1 MKTNVNVLN
10 FNKMYFDNKI
20 YSEFELSIKNKKL
33 IVDLKQN
40 NSINWAGGDSV
51 IVIINL
57 LFLCFYKIHFPMCD
71 EEQIVDFFNSGSI
84 DSDFL
89 GKFKSSVNSLS
100 YCGVLNFALKVVK
113 TYNINVDFQSLIDDY
128 IINYEIIDVW
138 VINNDCKY
146 NNDDR
151 IIYYNNIVFD
161 YIYIYNLKVFIEFF
175 KSDKFL
181 EIMDFDRLKPF
192 VNYIVDFVNSI
203 KYPLDLIE
211 VKTIWSNFLI
221 FRKYLSKN
229 IMFKD
234 VCDKLDECLNRLLF
248 FINKKKITSSHNG
261 VISPFFNFFLDNHLS
276 FSNSENNLKLED
288 LKVFDFLNC
297 TQNECFNILKFIDY
311 SLDDTTFIDVGLLSS
326 NLKDFIN
333 FFESKLKCWLLNLD
347 KRICDSI
354 FSIKC
359 TSNNKIVIL
368 GKIIREIH
376 NIIYDITKTSDKNKA
391 IKKLFEYCLDDDNM
405 KNGIYFVSYTM
416 FSMYGLNIRN
426 DAYHG
431 YYFLD
436 DNNSLSFFVICA
448 FVSLRILEVV
458 RRSI

>member
-1 MKTNVNVLN
+1 MRANINVLN
-10 FNKMYFDNKI
+10 FNKIYFDKKI
-20 YSEFELSIKNKKL
+20 YTDFETIIQNKK
-33 IVDLKQN
+33 N
-40 NSINWAGGDSV
+40 NVLNQQYDSINWACGNSI

-57 LFLCFYKIHFPMCD
+57 LFLCFYKIHFPIRD
-71 EEQIVDFFNSGSI
+71 EGQIVDFFNSGSI

-89 GKFKSSVNSLS
+89 GKFNSSVNSLS
-100 YCGVLNFALKVVK
+100 YCDVLNFALNVVK
-113 TYNINVDFQSLIDDY
+113 AYNINVDFQSLIDNY
-128 IINYEIIDVW
+128 IIDYEIFDVW
-138 VINNDCKY
+138 VINNDCKF

-151 IIYYNNIVFD
+151 IVYYNNIVFD
-161 YIYIYNLKVFIEFF
+161 NICIYNLKVFIEFF

-192 VNYIVDFVNSI
+192 VNNIVDFVNSI
-203 KYPLDLIE
+203 KYPLYLIE

-261 VISPFFNFFLDNHLS
+261 AISPFFNFFLDNHLS

-297 TQNECFNILKFIDY
+297 TQNGCFDILKYIDY
-311 SLDDTTFIDVGLLSS
+311 SLDDTTFINVGLLSS
-326 NLKDFIN
+326 NLKSFISS
-333 FFESKLKCWLLNLD
+333 FESELKSWLLKLD

-354 FSIKC
+354 FSISC
-359 TSNNKIVIL
+359 NSNNKIVIL

-376 NIIYDITKTSDKNKA
+376 NIIYDITKTSNKNKA
-391 IKKLFEYCLDDDNM
+391 IKKLFEYCLDDDM
-405 KNGIYFVSYTM
+405 KNGVCFVSYTM